1 MKPIPTPQNN
11 PCPHFK
17 DCSGCSEP
25 LSHAPPSIWSEVLS
39 YFKDSG
45 SVVPSLHQGS
55 PIHWRHR
62 AKVAVRGTPNN
73 PLIGLF
79 KRGSHEVYPIPECLV
94 HHPHLNR
101 AFETIR
107 DWMKHHQLIP
117 YQENTGHGDLRYLQG
132 VVERSS
138 GQVQLT
144 FVLNTPNQDTPKAIL
159 WQILL
164 SQLEKDH
171 PDLWHSLWF
180 NFNSQPTNS
189 IFGPHWL
196 QVGGKEWVWEVFG
209 GIDVCYGAASFGQA
223 NISLFER
230 MLIRL
235 RDLLPPNARVAEF
248 YAGVGAI
255 GLFIAPHC
263 QWVRCSEIN
272 PYAEICF
279 EKSRSRLDPVQAAKL
294 IFCSSSAKKS
304 LSFLEEAKTVIVDP
318 PRKGL
323 DPTFLSA
330 LQTSLTVQQL
340 IYVSCGWES
349 FKRDCEQLLRE
360 QWTISSVD
368 GYLFFPG
375 SNHVELLVNFEK
387 K

>member
-1 MKPIPTPQNN
+1 MKFNSTPKNYL
-11 PCPHFK
+11 CPHFK
-17 DCSGCSEP
+17 ECSGCSAP
-25 LSHAPPSIWSEVLS
+25 LSYEPPPVWSEVLTF
-39 YFKDSG
+39 FKDS
-45 SVVPSLHQGS
+45 VIPTLHQGP
-55 PIHWRHR
+55 PIQWRHR

-79 KRGSHEVYPIPECLV
+79 KRGSHEVSPIPECLV

-101 AFETIR
+101 AFEIIR
-107 DWMKHHQLIP
+107 NWIKQHQLIP
-117 YQENTGHGDLRYLQG
+117 YQENTGHGDLRYVQG
-132 VVERSS
+132 VVERST

-144 FVLNTPNQDTPKAIL
+144 FVLNTPHQETPKAVL
-159 WQILL
+159 WHNLL
-164 SQLEKDH
+164 SQLEKEY
-171 PDLWHSLWF
+171 PDLWHSLWL
-180 NFNSQPTNS
+180 NFNNKPTNT

-196 QVGGKEWVWEVFG
+196 QVSGKEWIWEAFD

-223 NISLFER
+223 NLPLFER

-235 RDLLPPNARVAEF
+235 RDLLPQKACVAEF

-279 EKSRSRLDPVQAAKL
+279 ERSKTRLDCVQASKL
-294 IFCSSSAKKS
+294 TFCSSSAKES
-304 LSFLEEAKTVIVDP
+304 LSTLERATTVIVDP

-323 DPTFLSA
+323 DPSFLSA
-330 LQTSLTVQQL
+330 LQSSPSVEQL

-349 FKRDCEQLLRE
+349 FKRDCEQLHAQ

-375 SNHVELLVNFEK
+375 SNHVELLVNFERK
-387 K
+387 